1 MTECRVWGTVLLLIN
16 ISSLMVDTS
25 AFGGRTSTNDEKGR
39 SFETE
44 DSVYS
49 WTGPN
54 ALARSALVERQERL
68 QYNCEEIFED
78 RDSLNENLNP
88 ESFRNILVD
97 EQHEL
102 LYCYVPKVACTNWK
116 RVLMVATGKW
126 PGNDPMEIPAD
137 QAHSPGT
144 FQRLTN
150 YTLSEIERML
160 ATYDKLIVV
169 RHPLERLLSAY
180 RNKLEAKHEKSSRYF
195 QTRFGKKII
204 RRYRQN
210 ATVESLRNGDDVTFR
225 EFVQFVTDDS
235 SNETRNEHWKPIY
248 ELCHPCL
255 VNYNLVSKY
264 ESLVED
270 ATEVLE
276 RMGVES
282 VNFPTKPVNSEP
294 TAKKL
299 EKYYST
305 LTYKQLRKLAD
316 LYKLDL
322 RLFDYSLEDV
332 LGFSL
337 A

>member
-1 MTECRVWGTVLLLIN
+1 MTGCRAWRIILFIVIWKTIANANTKITQVHL
-16 ISSLMVDTS
+16 
-25 AFGGRTSTNDEKGR
+25 NDEDKKL
-39 SFETE
+39 FEQNKNI
-44 DSVYS
+44 YS

-68 QYNCEEIFED
+68 QYNCE
-78 RDSLNENLNP
+78 LENSEVDITALNP
-88 ESFRNILVD
+88 ELFRNILVD
-97 EQHEL
+97 DLHEL

-116 RVLMVATGKW
+116 RVLMIATGKW
-126 PGNDPMEIPAD
+126 SGNDPLEIPAD

-144 FQRLTN
+144 FQRLN
-150 YTLSEIERML
+150 NHTLPEIEKKL

-180 RNKLEAKHEKSSRYF
+180 RNKLETKHEKSARYF

-204 RRYRQN
+204 KKYRPN
-210 ATVESLRNGDDVTFR
+210 ATEESLRNGDDVTFR
-225 EFVQFVTDDS
+225 EFVDFVTDDAE
-235 SNETRNEHWKPIY
+235 NGTRNEHWRSIY
-248 ELCHPCL
+248 DLCQPCI

-270 ATEVLE
+270 ATEILE
-276 RMGVES
+276 RISVTS
-282 VNFPTKPVNSEP
+282 VNFPARSPSSEP
-294 TAKKL
+294 TSRKL
-299 EKYYST
+299 DRYYST
-305 LTYKQLRKLAD
+305 LSYKQLRKLAA

>member
-1 MTECRVWGTVLLLIN
+1 MTGCRVWGIILLAVIWKTTAYAN
-16 ISSLMVDTS
+16 ATNVAQIYS
-25 AFGGRTSTNDEKGR
+25 NDEDEK
-39 SFETE
+39 SFELNKYI
-44 DSVYS
+44 YS

-68 QYNCEEIFED
+68 QYNCELE
-78 RDSLNENLNP
+78 SNEVDIPALNP
-88 ESFRNILVD
+88 ELFRNILVD
-97 EQHEL
+97 DLHEL

-116 RVLMVATGKW
+116 RVLMIATGKW
-126 PGNDPMEIPAD
+126 SGNDPLEIPAD

-144 FQRLTN
+144 FQRLNN
-150 YTLSEIERML
+150 YTLPEIQKKL

-180 RNKLEAKHEKSSRYF
+180 RNKLETKHEKSAKYF
-195 QTRFGKKII
+195 QTRFGKKIVK
-204 RRYRQN
+204 RYRLN
-210 ATVESLRNGDDVTFR
+210 ATEESLRNGDDVTFR
-225 EFVQFVTDDS
+225 EFVDFVTDD
-235 SNETRNEHWKPIY
+235 NTENGTRNEHWRPVY
-248 ELCHPCL
+248 DLCQPCI
-255 VNYNLVSKY
+255 VNYNLISKY

-276 RMGVES
+276 RIGVTS
-282 VNFPTKPVNSEP
+282 VNFPARPPSSEP
-294 TAKKL
+294 TSRKL
-299 EKYYST
+299 DRYYST
-305 LTYKQLRKLAD
+305 LSYKQLRKLAD